1 MHTLMMSAMG
11 GCTGLT
17 GLGGGTRVATL
28 CISRLGQCKSL
39 LVMTCSRAVHV
50 RISHDLQQNMEA
62 ESVYAVMLV

>member
-1 MHTLMMSAMG
+1 MMSAMG

-39 LVMTCSRAVHV
+39 LVMTCSRAARV
-50 RISHDLQQNMEA
+50 RIRHDLQQFIEPG
-62 ESVYAVMLV
+62 SVYAVMLV